1 MPSSTATAADV
12 AILLVVPEALDAIR
26 KVFGDPT
33 RQERRRGQEWDIWEV
48 PSEDGGSLMVVAD
61 ETADRSNMPAQ
72 EATALMIDAWR
83 PRYFLLADIGGGFG
97 GRDGLRLGDVVVASE
112 LEYYSLVKEVSG
124 GGTEER
130 GFAIAEPSRSPRKD
144 IARLDDRHPGW
155 HGSIPFNRPES
166 ADGGTPRILAGQI
179 IVGERLLS
187 DPKSP
192 TVRELTERYPKALA
206 VDMESVGAARA
217 VWAAQQQERFTQFGV
232 LRGISDLIAETGR
245 DNQET
250 RDEFKPYA
258 AAAAVAAAY
267 AYIRTLPGEE
277 SMLVRA
283 GGGAPVSPAREPPGI
298 TEYLDGLRN
307 ALARKPERV
316 GPDFR
321 LPLKATDIRVS
332 GSAAPE
338 AGARVERSEVLD
350 IVEQDGLVA
359 IIGKSGAGKSE
370 LLNTLARQ
378 LAAGDDPVVVPID
391 LKKGW
396 SPRWAEA
403 MPDQLHGDGLNQSM
417 DALLNA
423 AESRLNID
431 ELNRFIERDVRII
444 LLTDALNEVPP
455 EVATRIRDTLHQ
467 YARKHSTVQALVTD
481 RRAEIDYH
489 ELHWTVLELSVLE
502 PDEVRR
508 VVDGRFGAGTYD
520 RQPAARRDILGIPF
534 FLDQALRQGR
544 VDFASRADLVEHYLR
559 EGGLEEDFRA
569 IGKVALDVLKREET
583 TLSEADQ
590 EKLGPETLEKLR
602 DGGFVVET
610 ESGLVFSHQL
620 IHQYLAGRHLASDP
634 KLWEPPIMDA
644 ITFSTASLDGVG
656 MAVKAID
663 DAEQR
668 DQFLH
673 RVYDWNWRAA
683 VVALSEARTG
693 DRSVSEAT
701 EQAILAMAAEKRFDP
716 VEGTRSRI
724 SGLLGTVNC
733 QIAERFRTLAE
744 EDLYKT
750 IAEISHPEI
759 AWWEEW
765 KEVFLAKDRETLHD
779 DRMIEK
785 VSSQDPLIGWMA
797 ANALRR
803 AEASREDSRVV
814 QMLYRTHGGGT
825 WNDAA
830 IRWRVIHTLGAWPAE
845 ENADLLF
852 TALGDPDRWC
862 RYGAVRSLV
871 EMAAGTED
879 HGLRDKILGVLMERW
894 RDLDPE
900 PLSQIGW
907 ASRYTVADRE
917 WPAAVRPLIEAV
929 RDAQQDEER
938 ERWNQRLAAFDHYAD
953 THADGTDEP

>member
-1 MPSSTATAADV
+1 
-12 AILLVVPEALDAIR
+12 
-26 KVFGDPT
+26 
-33 RQERRRGQEWDIWEV
+33 
-48 PSEDGGSLMVVAD
+48 
-61 ETADRSNMPAQ
+61 
-72 EATALMIDAWR
+72 
-83 PRYFLLADIGGGFG
+83 
-97 GRDGLRLGDVVVASE
+97 
-112 LEYYSLVKEVSG
+112 
-124 GGTEER
+124 
-130 GFAIAEPSRSPRKD
+130 
-144 IARLDDRHPGW
+144 
-155 HGSIPFNRPES
+155 
-166 ADGGTPRILAGQI
+166 
-179 IVGERLLS
+179 
-187 DPKSP
+187 
-192 TVRELTERYPKALA
+192 
-206 VDMESVGAARA
+206 
-217 VWAAQQQERFTQFGV
+217 
-232 LRGISDLIAETGR
+232 
-245 DNQET
+245 
-250 RDEFKPYA
+250 
-258 AAAAVAAAY
+258 
-267 AYIRTLPGEE
+267 
-277 SMLVRA
+277 
-283 GGGAPVSPAREPPGI
+283 
-298 TEYLDGLRN
+298 
-307 ALARKPERV
+307 
-316 GPDFR
+316 
-321 LPLKATDIRVS
+321 
-332 GSAAPE
+332 
-338 AGARVERSEVLD
+338 
-350 IVEQDGLVA
+350 
-359 IIGKSGAGKSE
+359 
-370 LLNTLARQ
+370 
-378 LAAGDDPVVVPID
+378 
-391 LKKGW
+391 
-396 SPRWAEA
+396 
-403 MPDQLHGDGLNQSM
+403 
-417 DALLNA
+417 
-423 AESRLNID
+423 
-431 ELNRFIERDVRII
+431 
-444 LLTDALNEVPP
+444 
-455 EVATRIRDTLHQ
+455 
-467 YARKHSTVQALVTD
+467 VQALVTD
-481 RRAEIDYH
+481 RRPDIDYH
-489 ELHWTVLELSVLE
+489 ELHWTVLELAVLE
-502 PDEVRR
+502 SDEVRR

-520 RQPAARRDILGIPF
+520 RQPAVRQDILGIPF

-583 TLSEADQ
+583 TLSETDQ
-590 EKLGPETLEKLR
+590 EKLGTEILEKLR
-602 DGGFVVET
+602 DGGFVMET

-634 KLWEPPIMDA
+634 ELWEPPIMDA

-668 DQFLH
+668 DEFLH
-673 RVYDWNWRAA
+673 RLYDWNWRAA

-759 AWWEEW
+759 TWWEEW

-814 QMLYRTHGGGT
+814 QMLYRSHGGGT

-845 ENADLLF
+845 QNADLLF

-894 RDLDPE
+894 RELDPE

-907 ASRYTVADRE
+907 ASRYTVADME